1 MYYSFAI
8 SSAVKPVA
16 CEISKIIYSLP
27 YYFSSNPQYVK
38 DRFYQFLYIHLTRFS
53 HRCLFT
59 LPFNTLPVGVK
70 HRSVVW

>member
-38 DRFYQFLYIHLTRFS
+38 DRFQAFYYRLCYISFI
-53 HRCLFT
+53 
-59 LPFNTLPVGVK
+59 NTHSLLVDQPK
-70 HRSVVW
+70 Q